1 MVSSFRDDRVVTEG
15 FLGGAGRF
23 HVRPRVSIGPE
34 IAFVSGE
41 HHSHFMLTG
50 NVTFD
55 FLGPVNGQPRT
66 VTPFAVIGGGIF
78 QTREEFPTGSFTS
91 ADPAFTAGA
100 GVRVRLGRSGFA
112 GVETRIGWE
121 LHIRLNGLVGVRLLS
136 RLRPR
141 KRTSAG
147 QGWRTDTDQRRAA
160 ASEPANR
167 ARLGLKPCL
176 CSRMTE

>member
-1 MVSSFRDDRVVTEG
+1 MVPWNRRGLAISLLTLAALAAPLVTPAAAQTQDKVAVEFAAGGLFFPDDGVVTEG

-23 HVRPRVSIGPE
+23 YVRPRVSIGPE

-55 FLGPVNGQPRT
+55 FLGPINGQPRR
-66 VTPFAVIGGGIF
+66 VTPFAVVGGGIF
-78 QTREEFPTGSFTS
+78 QTREEFPTGPFTS

-100 GVRVRLGRSGFA
+100 GVRVRLGRSVFA

-121 LHIRLNGLVGVRLLS
+121 LHIRLNGLVGIS
-136 RLRPR
+136 F
-141 KRTSAG
+141 
-147 QGWRTDTDQRRAA
+147 
-160 ASEPANR
+160 
-167 ARLGLKPCL
+167 
-176 CSRMTE
+176 

>member
-1 MVSSFRDDRVVTEG
+1 MVTRNGRGLAISLLTLTALAALLATPVAAQAQQKVAVEFAAGGLFFPDDGVVTEG

-23 HVRPRVSIGPE
+23 YVRPRVSIGPE

-55 FLGPVNGQPRT
+55 FLGPVNGRPRI
-66 VTPFAVIGGGIF
+66 VTPFAVVGGGIF

-91 ADPAFTAGA
+91 GDPAFTAGA

-121 LHIRLNGLVGVRLLS
+121 LHLRLNGLVGV
-136 RLRPR
+136 
-141 KRTSAG
+141 G
-147 QGWRTDTDQRRAA
+147 F
-160 ASEPANR
+160 
-167 ARLGLKPCL
+167 
-176 CSRMTE
+176 

>member
-1 MVSSFRDDRVVTEG
+1 MVPLNRRGLAISLLTLTALAAPVATPAAAQTPQKVAVEFAAGGLFFPDDGVVTEG

-121 LHIRLNGLVGVRLLS
+121 LHIRLNGLVGVS
-136 RLRPR
+136 F
-141 KRTSAG
+141 
-147 QGWRTDTDQRRAA
+147 
-160 ASEPANR
+160 
-167 ARLGLKPCL
+167 
-176 CSRMTE
+176 

>member
-1 MVSSFRDDRVVTEG
+1 MVPLNMRSLAILLTSAMLAVPLATPAAAQTPQKMAVEFAAGSLFFPDDSVVTEG

-23 HVRPRVSIGPE
+23 YVRPRVSIGPE

-41 HHSHFMLTG
+41 GHSHFMLTG

-55 FLGPVNGQPRT
+55 FLGPQNGQPRR
-66 VTPFAVIGGGIF
+66 VTPFAVVGGGIF

-121 LHIRLNGLVGVRLLS
+121 LHIRLNGLVGVS
-136 RLRPR
+136 F
-141 KRTSAG
+141 
-147 QGWRTDTDQRRAA
+147 
-160 ASEPANR
+160 
-167 ARLGLKPCL
+167 
-176 CSRMTE
+176 

>member
-1 MVSSFRDDRVVTEG
+1 MVPWNRRGLAISLLTLTALAAPLATPVAAQTAQKVAVEFAAGGLFFPDDGVVTEG

-41 HHSHFMLTG
+41 RHSHLMLTG

-112 GVETRIGWE
+112 GVEARIGWE
-121 LHIRLNGLVGVRLLS
+121 LHIRLNGLVGVS
-136 RLRPR
+136 F
-141 KRTSAG
+141 
-147 QGWRTDTDQRRAA
+147 
-160 ASEPANR
+160 
-167 ARLGLKPCL
+167 
-176 CSRMTE
+176 